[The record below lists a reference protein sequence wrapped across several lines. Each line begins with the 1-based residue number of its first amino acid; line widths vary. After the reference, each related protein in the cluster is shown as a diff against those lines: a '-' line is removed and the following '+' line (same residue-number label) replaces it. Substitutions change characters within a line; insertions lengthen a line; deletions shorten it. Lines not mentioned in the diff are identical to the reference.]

1 MVLIVP
7 TAVEMLSVLTG
18 WMSTWLSMFLVCVIQ
33 TYSIVCH
40 YFMGLLNAFGFTN
53 WIMSGCIV
61 FYASVVL
68 PSINTQSNVI
78 TLLGLLVR
86 SLNILPSPL
95 PTRQGLVIKYKNKL
109 ISLVLVLKTK
119 SSLDFFFLQYYLVHK
134 KTDLT

>member
-1 MVLIVP
+1 M
-7 TAVEMLSVLTG
+7 
-18 WMSTWLSMFLVCVIQ
+18 
-33 TYSIVCH
+33 
-40 YFMGLLNAFGFTN
+40 
-53 WIMSGCIV
+53 